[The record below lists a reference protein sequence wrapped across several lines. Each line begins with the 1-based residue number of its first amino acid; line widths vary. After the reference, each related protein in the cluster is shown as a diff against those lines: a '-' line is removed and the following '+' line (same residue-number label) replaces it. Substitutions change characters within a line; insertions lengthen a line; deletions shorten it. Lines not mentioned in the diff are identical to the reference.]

1 MSATTKI
8 KKPTFDNFKLV
19 QKEDSNKRE
28 RMTTNQ
34 TLRNLSRNHSSVIDE
49 DDIDDSPFFDFDSP
63 EDGE

>member
-28 RMTTNQ
+28 RMNTNQ
-34 TLRNLSRNHSSVIDE
+34 TLRNLSRNYSSAICE
-49 DDIDDSPFFDFDSP
+49 EDIDDEPFFEFDSV
-63 EDGE
+63 ENGE

>member
-28 RMTTNQ
+28 RMNMNQ
-34 TLRNLSRNHSSVIDE
+34 TLRNLRNHSSAFCE
-49 DDIDDSPFFDFDSP
+49 DDIDDEPFFEFDSS
-63 EDGE
+63 ECEE

>member
-28 RMTTNQ
+28 RMNTNQ
-34 TLRNLSRNHSSVIDE
+34 TLRNLSRNYSSAICE
-49 DDIDDSPFFDFDSP
+49 DDIDDEPFFEFDST
-63 EDGE
+63 EEV

>member
-28 RMTTNQ
+28 RMSTNQ
-34 TLRNLSRNHSSVIDE
+34 TLRNLSRNYSSEICE
-49 DDIDDSPFFDFDSP
+49 EIDDAPFFDFDSS
-63 EDGE
+63 ECEE

>member
-49 DDIDDSPFFDFDSP
+49 EIDDEPFFDFDSS